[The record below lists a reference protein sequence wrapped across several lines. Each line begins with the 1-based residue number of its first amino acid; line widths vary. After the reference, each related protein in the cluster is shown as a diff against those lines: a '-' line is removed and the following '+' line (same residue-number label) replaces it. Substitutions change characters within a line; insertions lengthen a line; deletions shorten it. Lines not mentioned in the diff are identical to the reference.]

1 MINIIQIP
9 EAITD
14 YFSQNS
20 ALMTK
25 VISIIVVVVVAYIL
39 TRVVRR
45 SLRQVTAGKVK
56 EHFRK
61 TAFRIFQIL
70 IWIVALF
77 VIFGIWGFDLTGLL
91 AGAGFMGIVI
101 GFAAQETLGN
111 IISGLVMMFSRPFEI
126 GDWIELSG
134 YSGIVEEIT
143 VISTRLRTFDGEMV
157 SIPNQMVSSSEIN
170 NKTRLGHLRFK
181 KTVGIDYDSDPL
193 KAKEIAENELKK
205 HELISD
211 DPSPRA
217 VVDELADS
225 SVNIVLL
232 FWIDKS
238 VFGERRKI
246 VEEVITSVKKR
257 FEEEGIGIP
266 FPHMELIQHEGT
278 EWRIGDKSE

>member
-1 MINIIQIP
+1 
-9 EAITD
+9 
-14 YFSQNS
+14 
-20 ALMTK
+20 MTK
-25 VISIIVVVVVAYIL
+25 VISILVVVVVAYIL

-70 IWIVALF
+70 IWVVALF
-77 VIFGIWGFDLTGLL
+77 VILGIWGFDLTGLL

-101 GFAAQETLGN
+101 GFAAQETIGN

-126 GDWIELSG
+126 GDWIEISG
-134 YSGIVEEIT
+134 YSGIVEEIS
-143 VISTRLRTFDGEMV
+143 VINTRVRTFDGEMV

-193 KAKEIAENELKK
+193 RAKEIAEEELMK

-217 VVDELADS
+217 MVDELADS

-238 VFGERRKI
+238 SFGDRRKV
-246 VEEVITSVKKR
+246 VEDVITSVKKR

-266 FPHMELIQHEGT
+266 FPHMELIQHEGM